1 MGKKMSFTLLLF
13 MLIFTLSAC
22 GNKSDNTSTNSTVD
36 EQASED
42 TTQGLDWPNQYM
54 STLPEPTSL
63 ISNIQKLNV
72 AEEIAET
79 DTTTQPTSVNVTMNQ
94 MTKKEA
100 NLYYE
105 AIKAAGFEIST
116 DETEDGKIL
125 LVGVLNDTDKNP
137 FVFSYLEDDH
147 FGNVSITFVN
157 AVYGNQKLSTIDLKQ
172 I

>member
-94 MTKKEA
+94 
-100 NLYYE
+100 
-105 AIKAAGFEIST
+105 S
-116 DETEDGKIL
+116 
-125 LVGVLNDTDKNP
+125 
-137 FVFSYLEDDH
+137 
-147 FGNVSITFVN
+147 
-157 AVYGNQKLSTIDLKQ
+157 
-172 I
+172 